1 MPLKCPRILISD
13 YHTLVAELCKRLL
26 ETEFSVVGIVNNG
39 RDMVR
44 AAAELKRMR

>member
-1 MPLKCPRILISD
+1 MPLKCPRTSSD
-13 YHTLVAELCKRLL
+13 YHRLVTELCKRLL

-44 AAAELKRMR
+44 RGG